1 MTPVGGHRLIQLR
14 CVTMFGAA
22 ERSWVAWGVVLVVLV
37 QVFSGCGSADGE
49 IVTPLTGTTAATA
62 ITPTTSSVPAT
73 AAAPATT
80 VTSRST
86 TMASTAAATLEQ
98 LRADLGRF
106 LNGARNLEIDLKAS
120 PIEADV
126 GSLEM
131 YLDGDALSDV
141 VGSVREHAENGTA
154 VRRSSKNLER
164 VEVESVAL
172 IDNEQ
177 AALVIYCLIS
187 DVVVIEVATGS
198 IIDDSVVS
206 LSITSIVELNDGDFR
221 QVSRSALTRSNGEG
235 C

>member
-1 MTPVGGHRLIQLR
+1 
-14 CVTMFGAA
+14 MFGAA

-37 QVFSGCGSADGE
+37 QVFSGCSSADGE
-49 IVTPLTGTTAATA
+49 IVTPLTGTTAAIA
-62 ITPTTSSVPAT
+62 ITPTTSSVPTT
-73 AAAPATT
+73 AAAPA
-80 VTSRST
+80 TSRST

-98 LRADLGRF
+98 LRADQGRF

>member
-1 MTPVGGHRLIQLR
+1 MTPVGGCRLIQLR

-37 QVFSGCGSADGE
+37 QVFSGCSSADGE
-49 IVTPLTGTTAATA
+49 IVTPLTGTTAAIA
-62 ITPTTSSVPAT
+62 ITPTTSSVPTT
-73 AAAPATT
+73 AAAPA
-80 VTSRST
+80 TSRST